1 MFAGLVEAKTS
12 VLKCVP
18 EPGGV
23 RLILNRPVRFDDIA
37 LGDSIATQ
45 GCCLTVVDL
54 DAHCMTFQAGEET
67 LSRTSL
73 GKLKPGAFVNVE
85 RSLRLGD
92 RIGGHLVTGHIDGLG
107 KVIERRNNAEW
118 SDLVFEVPAELA
130 KQMASKGSV
139 TVDGVSLTLVDVT
152 DHTFSVALIPHTLS
166 ETTLGGLQVGAE
178 VNLETDL
185 LAKYVQRQ
193 LSPAAPVSEA
203 ST

>member
-92 RIGGHLVTGHIDGLG
+92 RIVAAGVVRVRDPSFHKT
-107 KVIERRNNAEW
+107 RRRTE
-118 SDLVFEVPAELA
+118 S
-130 KQMASKGSV
+130 S
-139 TVDGVSLTLVDVT
+139 
-152 DHTFSVALIPHTLS
+152 
-166 ETTLGGLQVGAE
+166 
-178 VNLETDL
+178 
-185 LAKYVQRQ
+185 R
-193 LSPAAPVSEA
+193 
-203 ST
+203 